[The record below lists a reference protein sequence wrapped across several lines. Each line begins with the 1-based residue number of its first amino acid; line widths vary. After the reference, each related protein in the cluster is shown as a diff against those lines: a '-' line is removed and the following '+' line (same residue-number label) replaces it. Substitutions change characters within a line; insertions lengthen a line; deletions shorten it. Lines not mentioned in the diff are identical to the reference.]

1 MIPQCNP
8 KANYLVHK
16 SAIDTAI
23 KNVLESG
30 WYILGNEVLSF
41 EREFSENMG
50 VDHAVGVASGTD
62 ALELA
67 LRACG
72 IGAGDFVITVSHTAV
87 ATAAAIV
94 RTGAHPLFVDI
105 DPDYFTMAPKQLE
118 MLLSSY
124 SLVKKIKAV
133 IPVHLYGQPTNMPE
147 IIKLA
152 HQYSL
157 FVIEDCAQ
165 AHGAT
170 INDHKVGTWGD
181 IGCFSFY
188 PTKNL
193 GALGDGGIVTTN
205 DKKLAEK
212 LTWLR
217 EYGWRERYISD
228 IAGGINSR
236 LDELQAAI
244 LRMKLPH
251 LEAENESR
259 RQIAQIYTSI
269 LSVNQN
275 IVLPKIA
282 TANQSVY
289 HQYVIQI
296 KERDA
301 LRSTL
306 KEQGI
311 GTLIHY
317 PVPIHQQAAFSDTEF
332 SPMPLP
338 YTEQAAS
345 QILSLP
351 MYPELTDLAVEKVAQ
366 TLLMSLKS

>member
-1 MIPQCNP
+1 MILQSNP
-8 KANYLVHK
+8 KANYLAHK
-16 SAIDTAI
+16 TEIDTAV
-23 KNVLESG
+23 KQVLESG
-30 WYILGNEVLSF
+30 WYILGKEVSLF
-41 EREFSENMG
+41 EQEYAANMG
-50 VDHAVGVASGTD
+50 TAYAVGVASGTD

-67 LRACG
+67 LRAGG
-72 IGAGDFVITVSHTAV
+72 IGQGDFVVTVSHTAV
-87 ATAAAIV
+87 ATAAAIA
-94 RTGAHPLFVDI
+94 RTGARPLFVDI
-105 DPDYFTMAPKQLE
+105 DSDTFTMDPQQFE
-118 MLLSSY
+118 NLLSGWKH
-124 SLVKKIKAV
+124 KKPKAV
-133 IPVHLYGQPTNMPE
+133 IPVHLYGQAANMPE
-147 IIKLA
+147 ILA
-152 HQYSL
+152 IARQYDL

-170 INDHKVGTWGD
+170 LHSKKVGSWGD

-193 GALGDGGIVTTN
+193 GSLGDGGIVTTN

-228 IAGGINSR
+228 IPGGINSR

-244 LRMKLPH
+244 LRIKLPH

-259 RQIAQIYTSI
+259 RRVAQIYTRM
-269 LSVNQN
+269 LSENQN

-282 TANQSVY
+282 AANKSVY
-289 HQYVIQI
+289 HQYVIQV

-301 LRSTL
+301 LRSSL

-317 PVPIHQQAAFSDTEF
+317 PVPIHQQTAFSDVEF
-332 SPMPLP
+332 SPLPLP
-338 YTEQAAS
+338 YTEQAVA

-351 MYPELTDLAVEKVAQ
+351 MYPELTSEQVERVAN
-366 TLLMSLKS
+366 TILKMLD